1 MGAAQLAANVAGAMP
16 VRGLRQSITIATFAF
31 RAIAPG
37 R

>member
-16 VRGLRQSITIATFAF
+16 VRGLRQSFTIAAFVF
-31 RAIAPG
+31 RAGAPG

>member
-1 MGAAQLAANVAGAMP
+1 MGATQLAANVAGAMP
-16 VRGLRQSITIATFAF
+16 VRGLRQSITIAAVAF